1 MNRQEQ
7 GALAES
13 LAREYLEAS
22 GYTFV
27 EANFTRRVGE
37 IDLVML
43 APEDHQK
50 QRSIVFVE
58 VRYRK
63 SSRFGGA
70 LASIDWR
77 KQRKMLRAAQAWLQ
91 KNADSTD
98 PARIDVIA
106 IGPLGSEPPG
116 RDPAGGY
123 PIGSDP
129 LASVEIWRDH
139 QLHWIRNAVEN
150 AT

>member
-1 MNRQEQ
+1 MKNQEQ
-7 GALAES
+7 GALAEA

-27 EANFTRRVGE
+27 EANFTRRIGE

-43 APEDHQK
+43 APEDRQL
-50 QRSIVFVE
+50 QRSVVFVE
-58 VRYRK
+58 VRYRA
-63 SSRFGGA
+63 SNGFGGA

-77 KQRKMLRAAQAWLQ
+77 KQRKMVRAANAWLQ

-106 IGPLGSEPPG
+106 IEPLGSA
-116 RDPAGGY
+116 PA
-123 PIGSDP
+123 PSE
-129 LASVEIWRDH
+129 EIWRDH
-139 QLHWIRNAVEN
+139 HLHWIRNAVEN